1 MQAFSV
7 SSATGDGAAPSRRT
21 GFESPRIFDYRLV
34 LFQIVHATAAERRMP
49 DKWATLPTH
58 ERLDTMI
65 VPHKKRHPN
74 ALVSCRRAAGSRIA

>member
-1 MQAFSV
+1 M
-7 SSATGDGAAPSRRT
+7 
-21 GFESPRIFDYRLV
+21 V
-34 LFQIVHATAAERRMP
+34 LFQIVRATAAERRMP

-65 VPHKKRHPN
+65 APHKKRHPN